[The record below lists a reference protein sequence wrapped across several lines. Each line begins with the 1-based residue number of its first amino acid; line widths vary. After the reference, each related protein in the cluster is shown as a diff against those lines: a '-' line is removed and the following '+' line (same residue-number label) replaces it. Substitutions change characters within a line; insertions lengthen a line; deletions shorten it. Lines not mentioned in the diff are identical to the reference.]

1 MYKYLNKHKFGI
13 KGIEMARKGGFIV
26 LTEFESLNKRK
37 SKSDV
42 NLVKGEKNPI
52 ETWTGY
58 EININ

>member
-1 MYKYLNKHKFGI
+1 MYKYSNKHKFGT

-42 NLVKGEKNPI
+42 NLVKGEENPI
-52 ETWTGY
+52 
-58 EININ
+58 